1 MFSDANLPEPL
12 LISEIENPVRLVEI
26 RQEDGIFFNSLFTNI
41 RLVRAYIYD
50 LLKKA
55 AGNLPQGYHFV
66 VYEAYRP
73 MSAQIKLWDSVVAE
87 QKRKSSSQY
96 ATFLPPI
103 PIVREAAISPALPW
117 TFR

>member
-26 RQEDGIFFNSLFTNI
+26 RKEDGIFFNPCFTDI

-73 MSAQIKLWDSVVAE
+73 MSAQIKL
-87 QKRKSSSQY
+87 
-96 ATFLPPI
+96 
-103 PIVREAAISPALPW
+103 
-117 TFR
+117 